1 MSLLQL
7 YKTLS
12 LTVTFCTTVALQ
24 TFAQTADVPSPVTPE
39 DYGKW
44 ETLRS
49 GMLSPN
55 GRWLAYEVTRVNEE
69 NELRVRQLDT
79 DVLTVMPFGE
89 GVSFSSDSRWLA
101 YGIKMSESERKKR
114 EKQKKSVRN
123 NLGLL
128 NLVTGDSTV
137 VEEVASFIFRDDGAY
152 LAMERYPRKDQES
165 KGVDLVIT
173 NLSTG
178 IKTNFGN
185 VSEYAWQEDGAMLA
199 MIIDAEGQAGN
210 GIQVFDPDTGIL
222 RTLDTETT
230 RYTGLSW
237 REKEDD
243 LAVLRE
249 REDDAYE
256 EATHV
261 ILAWQK
267 LDDKNPTKLILNPDT
282 LSGVPQNS
290 RIIEGQKLEWSDDGD
305 ILFFGIRDREK
316 MPKEEKVETDADSM
330 AVDALEPAEV
340 LVWHPKDLQV
350 IPEQKMSAER
360 IRRRN
365 FLVAWHL
372 KTDRV
377 VRLGKELTE
386 PVTLVPGQRFA
397 IGTDRTPYDFDGM
410 FGRSYQDLYLVD
422 VTSGGWTKIRD
433 RIRHNFGAS
442 PGGRYILYLEKD
454 HYLVYEIKSGR
465 HTKITT
471 DLATSFV
478 NQEYDHP
485 VEQKPPFGLAGWT
498 RDDKTVLVYDKYDIW
513 QIRPDGTEAV
523 NLTQGANERIRH
535 RYVRLDEEEEFI
547 DPSAPLYLSMYGE
560 WSKKYGYA
568 RLQLGKQP
576 ERIVWTD
583 DRVDRLT
590 KAEEADIYAYVMQD
604 FDDAPD
610 YFVAPHDF
618 TRARQV
624 THTNPF
630 HKEYAWGRSELIEYE
645 NPWGRKLQGALFYPA
660 SYEPG
665 KQYPL
670 IVYIYEIRSPSVH
683 RYQAPSERSYYNT
696 TVFTSEGYFVLQPD
710 IIFKARDPGR
720 SSVQTIEAAVQN
732 VLETGLVDPARVGLV
747 GHSWGGYQAAYAVTQ
762 TDIFSA
768 AVAGA
773 PLTNLISMYGA
784 IFWNAGFPESGH
796 FEIGQERMEVPYWED
811 PDAYIRN
818 SPVFN
823 VKSLNTPLLVEVGD
837 ADGNVDMRQGI
848 EYYNVARRAGKQ
860 LVLLAYEGENHGLAK
875 KHNQIDYHRRI
886 LTWFGHY
893 LKGEPAPQWITDGV
907 PYLEQEKTRKKE

>member
-12 LTVTFCTTVALQ
+12 LTVIFCATVALQ
-24 TFAQTADVPSPVTPE
+24 SFAQTTDVPSPVTPE

-49 GMLSPN
+49 GVLSPN
-55 GRWLAYEVTRVNEE
+55 GRWLAYEVTRVNKK

-79 DVLTVMPFGE
+79 DALTVMPFGE

-290 RIIEGQKLEWSDDGD
+290 RIVEGQKLEWSDDGA

-316 MPKEEKVETDADSM
+316 KPTEEKVETDADSM

-340 LVWHPKDLQV
+340 LVWHPKDRQV

-365 FLVAWHL
+365 YLVAWHL
-372 KTDRV
+372 KTNRV
-377 VRLGKELTE
+377 VRLGKNLTE
-386 PVTLVPGQRFA
+386 PVTLVPGQRYA
-397 IGTDRTPYDFDGM
+397 IGADRTPYEFDGM
-410 FGRSYQDLYLVD
+410 FGRPYQDLYLVD
-422 VTSGGWTKIRD
+422 VTSGGWTVIRE

-454 HYLVYEIKSGR
+454 HYLVYDIQTGR
-465 HTKITT
+465 HTEITT
-471 DLATSFV
+471 DLSTSFV

-513 QIRPDGTEAV
+513 QIRPDGTDAV
-523 NLTQGANERIRH
+523 NLTQGSNERIRH
-535 RYVRLDEEEEFI
+535 RYVRLDDEEKFI

-568 RLQLGKQP
+568 HLQLGKQP
-576 ERIVWTD
+576 EPVVWTD
-583 DRVDRLT
+583 DRVDRLI
-590 KAEEADIYAYVMQD
+590 KAEGADIYAYVTQD

-624 THTNPF
+624 SHTNPF
-630 HKEYAWGRSELIEYE
+630 QKEYAWGRSELIEYE

-660 SYEPG
+660 AYEPG
-665 KQYPL
+665 KQYPM

-683 RYQAPSERSYYNT
+683 QYQAPSERSYYNT

-720 SSVQTIEAAVQN
+720 SSVQTIEAAVEE
-732 VLETGLVDPARVGLV
+732 VLKTGLVDPARVGLV

-784 IFWNAGFPESGH
+784 IFWNAGFPEAGH

-893 LKGEPAPQWITDGV
+893 LKGEPAPQWISDGV
-907 PYLEQEKTRKKE
+907 PYLEQDKMRNKE